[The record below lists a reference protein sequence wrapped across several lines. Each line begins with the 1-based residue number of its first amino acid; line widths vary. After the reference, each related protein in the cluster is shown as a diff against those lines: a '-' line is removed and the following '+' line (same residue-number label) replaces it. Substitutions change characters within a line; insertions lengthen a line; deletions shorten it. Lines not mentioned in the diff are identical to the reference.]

1 MPVVNAII
9 DAAVPFRGETAR
21 GYVEGT
27 HALYQQNL
35 RKASNLPP
43 PSSQIKVEARA
54 LFNQDF
60 RSIYAMVPGDIML
73 LLMLIPSML
82 TALSVVREKEL
93 GSIANFYAAPA
104 SRLEFLLG
112 QQLPYLTVA
121 LVEFT
126 TLVAL
131 AILLFQVP
139 LKGSLLTLAWS
150 AVSSYVSATTGF
162 GLLIS
167 VFSSSQTAAIFA
179 AAIIAIL
186 PAVQFSGMFVPVS
199 SLSRR
204 CMAGRKDIPEH
215 LFPGH
220 QRRYLH
226 QGAGICLAVAQRG
239 VARDPYHCLLRF
251 LRAAAEEAGEIAREE
266 FPPHHTARNQG
277 ADESGPGSG
286 AAVSHRLF
294 VHVLGVHTGKKRGH
308 GRHQCLCGVVDEDDS
323 SASRQIRDSLLPP
336 LFRPPGSLAYSEIN
350 RAMNEGEYTFIIDI
364 PSRFQSDLSKDA
376 KPTVE
381 IVTDATAMSQAGRGP
396 GYISQI
402 ITREVQPFWSGSG
415 SRKAGIW

>member
-1 MPVVNAII
+1 MRNGELRIALEIPSGFQRDLNHGSVPVVNAII
-9 DAAVPFRGETAR
+9 DAAVPFRGETTL

-43 PSSQIKVEARA
+43 PSSPIKVEARA

-112 QQLPYLTVA
+112 KQLPYLTVA

-139 LKGSLLTLAWS
+139 LKGSLLTLL
-150 AVSSYVSATTGF
+150 VGGIVYVSATTGF

-199 SLSRR
+199 SLSGG
-204 CMAGRKDIPEH
+204 AWLVGKI
-215 LFPGH
+215 FPSTYFQAISVGTFTKA
-220 QRRYLH
+220 L
-226 QGAGICLAVAQRG
+226 GFASLW
-239 VARDPYHCLLRF
+239 
-251 LRAAAEEAGEIAREE
+251 
-266 FPPHHTARNQG
+266 RN
-277 ADESGPGSG
+277 
-286 AAVSHRLF
+286 
-294 VHVLGVHTGKKRGH
+294 
-308 GRHQCLCGVVDEDDS
+308 VV
-323 SASRQIRDSLLPP
+323 
-336 LFRPPGSLAYSEIN
+336 SLAILTIAYFGFSVLLLKKQE
-350 RAMNEGEYTFIIDI
+350 
-364 PSRFQSDLSKDA
+364 K
-376 KPTVE
+376 
-381 IVTDATAMSQAGRGP
+381 
-396 GYISQI
+396 
-402 ITREVQPFWSGSG
+402 
-415 SRKAGIW
+415 